1 MSTSTTIRKAQFSAA
16 GGPEVV
22 SIVTAQIAA
31 PSSNEVQIKVLYAGM
46 GGADVAMRLGG
57 YPNQKSATGLT
68 PGYSLVGRV
77 HKNGVK
83 CSKFQ
88 PGTLVACLTMYD
100 SQAELCNFPEKYL
113 IPVPEGVDLK
123 QAVAMVTDWT
133 TGYGMAFRTAK
144 ITKGQRVFIHGLSG
158 SVGFALLTFC
168 VMQGAEVYGTASE
181 KNHAAV
187 QEAGATPFVYTNKD
201 WMKTMTN
208 MGGAHY
214 VFDPLGFESWD
225 ESFNI
230 LAPEGGHLI
239 GFGGNYDMLNGG
251 EQRRQIPQV
260 AKLVAKGLN
269 PFCQNKTTFF
279 WIDKDQ
285 KTFEPELKTLFGML
299 ESGEVTVPIR
309 KMWTLDEVPEAHRTW
324 NQGAG
329 VGAVV
334 IKVAEDVKV

>member
-1 MSTSTTIRKAQFSAA
+1 
-16 GGPEVV
+16 
-22 SIVTAQIAA
+22 
-31 PSSNEVQIKVLYAGM
+31 
-46 GGADVAMRLGG
+46 
-57 YPNQKSATGLT
+57 
-68 PGYSLVGRV
+68 
-77 HKNGVK
+77 
-83 CSKFQ
+83 
-88 PGTLVACLTMYD
+88 
-100 SQAELCNFPEKYL
+100 
-113 IPVPEGVDLK
+113 
-123 QAVAMVTDWT
+123 
-133 TGYGMAFRTAK
+133 
-144 ITKGQRVFIHGLSG
+144 
-158 SVGFALLTFC
+158 
-168 VMQGAEVYGTASE
+168 
-181 KNHAAV
+181 
-187 QEAGATPFVYTNKD
+187 
-201 WMKTMTN
+201 

-334 IKVAEDVKV
+334 IKVAEDVKI